1 MDAELRKAA
10 GEEGTENE
18 EGEPTPQLL
27 IPPLF
32 PTAPSTSPSF
42 TEEKR
47 PSSAQ
52 LVTAHGT
59 YATQSAFT
67 ATPLQKEEKM

>member
-1 MDAELRKAA
+1 MRKVS
-10 GEEGTENE
+10 
-18 EGEPTPQLL
+18 P
-27 IPPLF
+27 F
-32 PTAPSTSPSF
+32 PNSSTTLPYCSPTSPSF